1 MISCKEFLAHLGS
14 YLEGDLA
21 VAVGLEVERHLAACP
36 TCRVLV
42 DSSKKTITILTD
54 TGRVDVTG
62 TLPEPV
68 ISRIMERIRAMP
80 RRPS

>member
-1 MISCKEFLAHLGS
+1 MISCKDFLSHLGS

-21 VAVGLEVERHLAACP
+21 VAVRLKLERHLAACP
-36 TCRVLV
+36 TCRVIV

-54 TGRVDVTG
+54 AGQVDLTG

-68 ISRIMERIRAMP
+68 ISRIMERIRAIP
-80 RRPS
+80 KRPS